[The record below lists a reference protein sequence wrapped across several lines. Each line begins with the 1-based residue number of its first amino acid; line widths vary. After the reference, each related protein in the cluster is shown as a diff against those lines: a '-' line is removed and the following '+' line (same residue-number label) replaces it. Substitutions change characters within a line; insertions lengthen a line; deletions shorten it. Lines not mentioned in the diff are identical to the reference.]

1 MGLEH
6 RRLDELPAGWDE
18 LSAAQSPL
26 ADAAWILCL
35 ADAFAERPQLFTQ
48 WQDGRLVA
56 GLAVTRRDGVVRRWT
71 SLDNEHAPYWLLAG
85 TPSDPRA
92 FLEHV
97 LEDAEYLFLRR
108 LPIESPACH
117 ALRAAAD
124 DAGLPASLIESEA
137 GDARIAIA
145 GTWDELRARLPKNF
159 QRDLPRKQ
167 RQLAKQGALAL
178 VTHTAPGAALD
189 AALAESFA
197 VEARGWKGS
206 EGSPIER
213 DPRTLRFYTELAR
226 ALAATGRFAL
236 YTLVLDGKII
246 AFEYC
251 LRGGGHIEML
261 KLSFDPAFEKTSPG
275 QVLRMM
281 LLEQETARGEAR
293 YYHLGRPSEW
303 KQRWATEVAPLCTLR
318 IYARTPRGRAAFLA
332 GPVLRDRLKRSSLAK
347 RIRDRLRA

>member
-1 MGLEH
+1 MGLDH
-6 RRLDELPAGWDE
+6 RRLHEPPAGWDA
-18 LSAAQSPL
+18 LAAAQSPL
-26 ADAAWILCL
+26 ADAAWIRCL
-35 ADAFAERPQLFTQ
+35 ASAFGEQPQLFTQ
-48 WQDGRLVA
+48 WEDGQLVA

-85 TPSDPRA
+85 TPRDPRA

-97 LEDAEYLFLRR
+97 LADAEYLYLRR
-108 LPIESPACH
+108 LPVESPACR

-124 DAGLPASLIESEA
+124 DAGMPVSLIESDA
-137 GDARIAIA
+137 GDARLDIT
-145 GTWDELRARLPKNF
+145 GSWEELRARLPKNF

-178 VTHTAPGAALD
+178 VIHTAPGAALD
-189 AALAESFA
+189 AALVESFA
-197 VEARGWKGS
+197 VETRGWKGS
-206 EGSPIER
+206 EGSPIQR
-213 DPRTLRFYTELAR
+213 DPRTLRFYTELAQ
-226 ALAATGRFAL
+226 ALAASGRFAL

-281 LLEQETARGEAR
+281 LLEHEAARGEVR

-303 KQRWATEVAPLCTLR
+303 KRRWATEIAPLCTLR
-318 IYARTPRGRAAFLA
+318 IYARTPRGRAAYLA
-332 GPVLRDRLKRSSLAK
+332 GPVLRDRLKRSPLAI